1 MHGQIRGTQ
10 RDANLLMGH
19 CKIECQSKMAK
30 VRRSCV
36 DGFILIIT
44 QRECT
49 KATSH
54 IFGAVS
60 GVEFEL
66 NTMTFCLL
74 KHTPLNHI
82 SGKTRVIPI
91 RRPV

>member
-1 MHGQIRGTQ
+1 M
-10 RDANLLMGH
+10 
-19 CKIECQSKMAK
+19 
-30 VRRSCV
+30 

-49 KATSH
+49 ITTSH
-54 IFGAVS
+54 IFGAAS

-74 KHTPLNHI
+74 KHAPLNYI
-82 SGKTRVIPI
+82 LGKTRVILI
-91 RRPV
+91 LSPV

>member
-1 MHGQIRGTQ
+1 M
-10 RDANLLMGH
+10 
-19 CKIECQSKMAK
+19 
-30 VRRSCV
+30 

-49 KATSH
+49 RATSH
-54 IFGAVS
+54 IFGAAS

-74 KHTPLNHI
+74 KHAHLNYI
-82 SGKTRVIPI
+82 VGKTRVTPTLS
-91 RRPV
+91 PV